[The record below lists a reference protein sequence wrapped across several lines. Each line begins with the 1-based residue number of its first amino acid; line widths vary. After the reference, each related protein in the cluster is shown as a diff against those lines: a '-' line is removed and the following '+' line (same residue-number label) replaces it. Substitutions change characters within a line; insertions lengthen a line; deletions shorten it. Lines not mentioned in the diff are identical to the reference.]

1 MLSVFPEGYGY
12 VAAFAVIGLLFGAA
26 ALAVA
31 WLLRPSDPYE
41 EKLTTYECG
50 LDPLGQAWAP
60 LNFHY
65 YIFCLIF
72 VIFDV
77 EMVFLYP
84 WAVIFRPA
92 IEDVQGAYARLGL
105 SGEIVL
111 IEMLVFLVILLV
123 GFGYAWR
130 KGALRWV

>member
-12 VAAFAVIGLLFGAA
+12 VAAFALMGLLLGAG
-26 ALAVA
+26 ALGFA
-31 WLLRPSDPYE
+31 WLLRPSQPYD

-84 WAVIFRPA
+84 WAVIFKPA
-92 IEDVQGAYARLGL
+92 IKGAYALCGL
-105 SGEIVL
+105 SGGLAL
-111 IEMLVFLVILLV
+111 IEMLVFVVILLV

-130 KGALRWV
+130 KEALRWV

>member
-1 MLSVFPEGYGY
+1 MEPVFPEGYGY
-12 VAAFAVIGLLFGAA
+12 VAAFGVIGLLFGAA
-26 ALAVA
+26 ALAFA
-31 WLLRPSDPYE
+31 WLLRPSNPYE

-50 LDPLGQAWAP
+50 LDPVGQAWAP

-72 VIFDV
+72 VVFDV

-84 WAVIFRPA
+84 WAVIFKPA
-92 IEDVQGAYARLGL
+92 ISGAHALRGL
-105 SGEIVL
+105 TGELVL
-111 IEMLVFLVILLV
+111 IEMLVFVVILLV